1 MKVFGW
7 AADEVSGCRW
17 YRLQVPLAELAS
29 RGHVTGQDMRY
40 TAEWDDA
47 DVVIGARTC
56 NRGPSKNWQRW
67 AEAGRRLVLD
77 VDDDYFRVDRTS
89 REAWEFWSRGDVQR
103 QLAANAEMA
112 SAVTV
117 CSERLAEVMRPY
129 NQNTVYVPN
138 GLPAEMLTWPR
149 REPAGDQVTIGWA
162 GTGGTIHD
170 LAPVTGRLRRFLDR
184 HPNVVLQTF
193 GVPAEAVAAAGLR
206 HERVR
211 VRGWVP
217 RTEAYLWEVAAAVDV
232 WCAPYRSTAFNRAK
246 APTKALEAG
255 ALGIPLVASDIPP
268 YRAHMRHGETGYLI
282 SRDHEWD
289 AALHELVTDADLRA
303 RMGAAARVQA
313 KEHTIETI
321 APLWERALSGSTE

>member
-17 YRLQVPLAELAS
+17 YRLQVPLAELAR
-29 RGHVTGQDMRY
+29 RGHVTGHAERY
-40 TAEWDDA
+40 TPAWDDA

-56 NRGPSKNWQRW
+56 NPGPSVNWQRW
-67 AEAGRRLVLD
+67 AERGRRLVLD
-77 VDDDYFRVDRTS
+77 IDDDYFRIDRS
-89 REAWEFWSRGDVQR
+89 NQEAWQFFSRGDVQR
-103 QLAANAEMA
+103 QLAANAELA

-117 CSERLAEVMRPY
+117 CSPRLAEVMRPY
-129 NQNTVYVPN
+129 NGNVHYVPN

-149 REPAGDQVTIGWA
+149 RQPIERISVGWA
-162 GTGGTIHD
+162 GTGGTVHD
-170 LAPVTGRLRRFLDR
+170 LATVAGRLRRFLDR
-184 HPNVVLQTF
+184 HPNVVLKVI
-193 GVPAEAVAAAGLR
+193 GVPQEAVAAAGLK
-206 HERVR
+206 HEQVR

-217 RTEAYLWEVAAAVDV
+217 GTEAYLREVAASFDV

-268 YRAHMRHGETGYLI
+268 YRAHVRHEETGFLI
-282 SRDHEWD
+282 TRDHEWD
-289 AALHELVTDADLRA
+289 TALHELVTDADLRA

-313 KEHTIETI
+313 AEHTIETI
-321 APLWERALSGSTE
+321 APLWEQALSGGGS